1 MVIISSGHKQHS
13 LEIAFSHLGII
24 VLLLL
29 SIFRSHHKVSYESWV
44 AQQFSGPIF
53 PSKIGG

>member
-1 MVIISSGHKQHS
+1 MVIISSGQKQHS

-29 SIFRSHHKVSYESWV
+29 SIFGSHHKVSYGGRGV
-44 AQQFSGPIF
+44 QQLSGPIF
-53 PSKIGG
+53 PNKVGG